1 MKVPFSP
8 LVDPSGT
15 FLYGL
20 FIYTNTA
27 ENPQTLVVVEN
38 SLVLLDYRSNRR
50 PHAWIPQTG
59 KSEVDLFSIETREPW
74 CNKLKLPRRSGK
86 RRVGAAGTA
95 ANRRG
100 SPRASATLRR
110 RSRGLGNPPSQEP
123 RGGIR
128 TGSMSVTGLMCSIYT
143 RRCRRNVKIRG
154 SIGCPC
160 TGSWR

>member
-1 MKVPFSP
+1 VPFSP

-38 SLVLLDYRSNRR
+38 SLVLLDYRSHQHYM
-50 PHAWIPQTG
+50 PGFSQTG
-59 KSEVDLFSIETREPW
+59 KGEVDLFLIETREPW
-74 CNKLKLPRRSGK
+74 CNKLKLPRRSGR
-86 RRVGAAGTA
+86 RRVEAAGTA
-95 ANRRG
+95 ANRQG
-100 SPRASATLRR
+100 SPRASATLRQ
-110 RSRGLGNPPSQEP
+110 RSRGSGNPPSQEP

-128 TGSMSVTGLMCSIYT
+128 TGSMSIIGLMCSIYT
-143 RRCRRNVKIRG
+143 RQCRRNVKIRG